1 MAEQPETTVPNNID
15 YSTIYRGVYAPVDV
29 SGTAQ
34 TSATTPNTLEQQ
46 IREQWGQYGNWDVA
60 GVNRAKELA
69 DLLALHGVTSLG
81 DISLKTT
88 ETPWS
93 DPGGWAQDTGVSGG
107 MIWRDPTSGVHTSN
121 QFTIGDKTLGFLGD
135 YNLDSTYGSKAEQY
149 LQGDNRV
156 GWSARGEGNVSYNL
170 KQDPQTGEYYIA
182 PSWGTSSDA
191 PDILP
196 AIQLGLM
203 FLPGLGQGLGAL
215 LGAGS
220 GVGASMLGN
229 AIIGGTM
236 AELGGGDFL
245 KGALGGGLGAGV
257 GSLVQPI
264 AGNIGSAIGQQAGSQ
279 TIGNII
285 SGGITGA
292 ARAGTGALVSGQDF
306 GDALIRGGLG
316 GGISSGISSG
326 VNAAFG
332 DTAVP
337 ADAQKFIGSFMSSQL
352 TPRVLDELGL
362 GRSSGSRSSSSS
374 RPSGSFRSSGGI
386 SPNDLTLLA
395 LMSQLQGQRPQQT
408 QQVPGYSNAARS
420 PFGSILE

>member
-1 MAEQPETTVPNNID
+1 MADQTANQQPN
-15 YSTIYRGVYAPVDV
+15 
-29 SGTAQ
+29 
-34 TSATTPNTLEQQ
+34 LEQQ
-46 IREQWGQYGNWDVA
+46 IREQWGQYGNWDIA
-60 GVNRAKELA
+60 GENRAKELA
-69 DLLALHGVTSLG
+69 DLLASQGVTSLE
-81 DISLKTT
+81 DISLV
-88 ETPWS
+88 
-93 DPGGWAQDTGVSGG
+93 PGEAELVGYNTIGAGDSSEGYQEP
-107 MIWRDPTSGVHTSN
+107 IYANRN
-121 QFTIGDKTLGFLGD
+121 QFKVGDKTLGFLGD
-135 YNLDSTYGSKAEQY
+135 YNLDNTYGSKASQY
-149 LQGDNRV
+149 LQEGDRV

-170 KQDPQTGEYYIA
+170 KQDPQTGKYYIA

-292 ARAGTGALVSGQDF
+292 ARAGTGALVSGQDV
-306 GDALIRGGLG
+306 GDALIQGGLG

-332 DTAVP
+332 DTTVP